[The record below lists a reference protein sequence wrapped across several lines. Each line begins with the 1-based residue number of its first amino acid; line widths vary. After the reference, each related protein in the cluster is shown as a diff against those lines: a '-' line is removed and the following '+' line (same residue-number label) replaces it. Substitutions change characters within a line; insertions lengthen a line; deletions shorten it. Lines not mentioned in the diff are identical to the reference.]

1 MPTLDAR
8 RKANRHSGSQPPAR
22 PVGGGTTLGSG
33 ADPGIGQKL
42 HDVVVVGSFAGQ
54 GGRDRAEVQLDELE
68 ELARTLGTRVVER
81 SSIPVHEP
89 HPATFFRTGAVEA
102 IKARLAELGGPAV
115 LVNDQLSPRQ
125 QRNLQEAWE
134 VPVLDRTEVILAIF
148 ARRAVTAEGKIQ
160 VEMAQLEHLLPRLAG
175 GWTHLERQ
183 RGGVGLRGGP
193 GETQIEVD
201 RRLIRQRIS
210 KLRRRLELLERQ
222 RRTRR
227 QARSD
232 VPLAACALV
241 GYTNA
246 GKSTLLNRLTNSEV
260 LADNLLFATLD
271 PTSRLLNLSSGR
283 RVILTDTVGF
293 IQALPTEL
301 VEAFAATL
309 EEVRQAHLLV
319 LVVDVCHPEC
329 DAQLQTVLD
338 TLAEMGCEQPTLLI
352 ANKIDRLE
360 PEALEEAVDRLE
372 TTAKCRALRVSA
384 KTGIGLRELRTALDA
399 LAARAVRETRTNVPV
414 PAPAETPGN
423 DEEGWAVS

>member
-1 MPTLDAR
+1 
-8 RKANRHSGSQPPAR
+8 
-22 PVGGGTTLGSG
+22 
-33 ADPGIGQKL
+33 
-42 HDVVVVGSFAGQ
+42 
-54 GGRDRAEVQLDELE
+54 
-68 ELARTLGTRVVER
+68 
-81 SSIPVHEP
+81 
-89 HPATFFRTGAVEA
+89 
-102 IKARLAELGGPAV
+102 
-115 LVNDQLSPRQ
+115 
-125 QRNLQEAWE
+125 
-134 VPVLDRTEVILAIF
+134 
-148 ARRAVTAEGKIQ
+148 
-160 VEMAQLEHLLPRLAG
+160 
-175 GWTHLERQ
+175 
-183 RGGVGLRGGP
+183 
-193 GETQIEVD
+193 
-201 RRLIRQRIS
+201 
-210 KLRRRLELLERQ
+210 
-222 RRTRR
+222 
-227 QARSD
+227 

-338 TLAEMGCEQPTLLI
+338 TLAEMGCDQPTLLI
-352 ANKIDRLE
+352 ANKVDRLE

-384 KTGIGLRELRTALDA
+384 KTGTGLRELRTALDA

-414 PAPAETPGN
+414 PEPAETPGD
-423 DEEGWAVS
+423 DEEGWVAG